1 MTNTSGKRPAVLMLL
16 LLISL
21 GQRATAQEKSI
32 PEKIRIA
39 VATSSL
45 AFLVPF
51 VAKDRSL
58 YLKNG
63 SDVELIQMRPNI
75 AMAALISGDI
85 DYVELIGSVIRSAA
99 RNLPVR
105 AISTGIRAP
114 FFSIVAQT
122 KYKSIKDLKGT
133 VIGVASIG
141 GTNQISTRITLKQFG
156 LDPDKDIKFLAIG
169 DEKVMYDAFKF
180 GRVD

>member
-1 MTNTSGKRPAVLMLL
+1 MTMSILMSHLERSDRSYDYSTERSDMKNTSGKRPAVLMLL

-75 AMAALISGDI
+75 AMAALISGEVLA
-85 DYVELIGSVIRSAA
+85 VEFGPLPEQSVSEA
-99 RNLPVR
+99 
-105 AISTGIRAP
+105 
-114 FFSIVAQT
+114 
-122 KYKSIKDLKGT
+122 
-133 VIGVASIG
+133 GVADAVAG
-141 GTNQISTRITLKQFG
+141 DAVEHVEPELG
-156 LDPDKDIKFLAIG
+156 LRFW
-169 DEKVMYDAFKF
+169 VR
-180 GRVD
+180 RV

>member
-1 MTNTSGKRPAVLMLL
+1 MSGHINKSVLIWSVTLSLMAWANLL
-16 LLISL
+16 P
-21 GQRATAQEKSI
+21 AQEKPSS
-32 PEKIRIA
+32 EKIRIA

-51 VAKDRSL
+51 VAKDRGF

-105 AISTGIRAP
+105 A
-114 FFSIVAQT
+114 
-122 KYKSIKDLKGT
+122 
-133 VIGVASIG
+133 
-141 GTNQISTRITLKQFG
+141 
-156 LDPDKDIKFLAIG
+156 
-169 DEKVMYDAFKF
+169 
-180 GRVD
+180 